1 MIHIAFEGI
10 DNSGKTTLA
19 EALLEYLLDKGV
31 RAELTKELTTSVGR
45 TIKDAFAKG
54 IHLSGCMKTYLFA
67 ADRLERYGSL
77 VRCEQK
83 NEKLD
88 LVIWDRYVY
97 SAIAYRAAEGIDP
110 EWVQMVNRPFPPAN
124 RGYYLNV
131 TSEESIRRGSEAG
144 KPCPY
149 SQEFLAKVRENYLA
163 MVKKGILYDVA
174 GATQAEL
181 LQNVILDIE
190 AVFAGKWSRR
200 DI

>member
-19 EALLEYLLDKGV
+19 EALLEYLLDKGG
-31 RAELTKELTTSVGR
+31 RAELTKELTTPVGR
-45 TIKDAFAKG
+45 IIKDSFAKG
-54 IHLSGCMKTYLFA
+54 THLSGRMKTYLFA
-67 ADRLERYGSL
+67 ADRLERYESL
-77 VRCEQK
+77 VRCEQESK
-83 NEKLD
+83 NLD

-110 EWVQMVNRPFPPAN
+110 EWVRIVNRPFPPAD
-124 RGYYLNV
+124 RGYYLDV
-131 TSEESIRRGSEAG
+131 TSEESIRRGFETG

-149 SQEFLAKVRENYLA
+149 SQEFLANVRENYLG
-163 MVKKGILYDVA
+163 MVEKGTLYGIV

-190 AVFAGKWSRR
+190 AVFAGKGSGCV
-200 DI
+200 I